1 VTALDAVHELAP
13 AVTELA
19 RMAPRWLP
27 IALAGLV
34 LLILGAT
41 YEARLRDL
49 KRPRAALAGLR

>member
-1 VTALDAVHELAP
+1 VTVLDAAHELAP

-19 RMAPRWLP
+19 RIAPRWLP

-41 YEARLRDL
+41 YEARIRDL
-49 KRPRAALAGLR
+49 KRLGKALAGLH